1 MVLIHINMEKKT
13 DQTETDVMN
22 NYISRR
28 DLIAEMQTY
37 SQPKQVLKSDT
48 TFEAITL
55 VQFCCNIYIFWPK
68 NAVFF
73 AYQSMKSF

>member
-28 DLIAEMQTY
+28 DLIAEIQTY

-48 TFEAITL
+48 Y
-55 VQFCCNIYIFWPK
+55 YI
-68 NAVFF
+68 
-73 AYQSMKSF
+73 

>member
-28 DLIAEMQTY
+28 DLECSRNTDIFPAKTS
-37 SQPKQVLKSDT
+37 SQ
-48 TFEAITL
+48 I
-55 VQFCCNIYIFWPK
+55 
-68 NAVFF
+68 
-73 AYQSMKSF
+73 